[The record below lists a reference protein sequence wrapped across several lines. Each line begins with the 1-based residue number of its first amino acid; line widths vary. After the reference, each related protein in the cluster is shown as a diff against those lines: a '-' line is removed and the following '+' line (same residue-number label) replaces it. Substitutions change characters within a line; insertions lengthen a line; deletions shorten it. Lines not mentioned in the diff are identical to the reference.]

1 MAILRTWS
9 LLVLITAAA
18 AAAAQPSLELEDGE
32 LVLSSL
38 PPVLADAEVTRQLTT
53 GLTATLAFRVEA
65 NGVVGGARIEIRYEL
80 WDEVFHVTTVE
91 IDGRPTR
98 ATLTSREALDGW
110 WSGLQLAVLEAA
122 DSAPGAA
129 PNTARVILEVVP
141 FSHSEQLDT
150 RRWFEESVQRAEQD
164 KNEGISRSAE
174 GGDESLGRVF
184 SVLIATSI
192 RRRAVTSY
200 RWDVDWPERSSP

>member
-1 MAILRTWS
+1 VAILRTWS

-91 IDGRPTR
+91 IDGRPTS
-98 ATLTSREALDGW
+98 ATLTSREALDEW

-200 RWDVDWPERSSP
+200 RWDVDWPGRSSP

>member
-1 MAILRTWS
+1 MATQEVLQVYGTQ
-9 LLVLITAAA
+9 LLF
-18 AAAAQPSLELEDGE
+18 
-32 LVLSSL
+32 
-38 PPVLADAEVTRQLTT
+38 AD
-53 GLTATLAFRVEA
+53 
-65 NGVVGGARIEIRYEL
+65 
-80 WDEVFHVTTVE
+80 H
-91 IDGRPTR
+91 
-98 ATLTSREALDGW
+98 
-110 WSGLQLAVLEAA
+110 SG
-122 DSAPGAA
+122 DFGAA

-200 RWDVDWPERSSP
+200 RWDVDWPGRSSP